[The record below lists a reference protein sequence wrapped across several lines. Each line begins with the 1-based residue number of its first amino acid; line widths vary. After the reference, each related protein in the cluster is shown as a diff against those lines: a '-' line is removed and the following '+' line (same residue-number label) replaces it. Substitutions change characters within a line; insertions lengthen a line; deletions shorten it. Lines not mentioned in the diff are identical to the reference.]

1 MRGICLCGGSG
12 TRLYPITMGT
22 SKQMLP
28 VYDKPMCYYPIS
40 VLMLAGIREIL
51 IITTPEDAPAF
62 KRLLGDG
69 HQFGLSLSYAIQE
82 KPNGIA
88 QALII
93 GEEFIGDDSVCLVL
107 GDNIFHGANFSE
119 ILRNAQMSVARGYA
133 VTFGYPV
140 KDPERYGVAEFAK
153 DGETCLSIE
162 EKPKHPKSEYAVT
175 GLYMYP
181 KGVSKK
187 ARKVTPSA
195 RGELEITA
203 LNALYLKEQNLV
215 VRKLP
220 RGFAWLDTGTFE
232 SLSDAASYIKTV
244 ETRQG
249 LQVACLEEIA
259 YQKGWIT
266 KEDMEHTSDIMSKND
281 YGKYLK
287 KIIDN
292 GN

>member
-1 MRGICLCGGSG
+1 MKGICLCGGSG

-22 SKQMLP
+22 SKQLLP
-28 VYDKPMCYYPIS
+28 IYDKPMCYYPIS

-69 HQFGLSLSYAIQE
+69 SQFGLSLSYAIQE

-88 QALII
+88 QALLI
-93 GEEFIGDDSVCLVL
+93 GEDFIGNDTVCLVL
-107 GDNIFHGANFSE
+107 GDNIFHGANFSD
-119 ILRNAQMSVARGYA
+119 ILRCAQMSADRGYA

-162 EKPKHPKSEYAVT
+162 EKPQHPKSEYAVT

-181 KGVSKK
+181 KGV
-187 ARKVTPSA
+187 ARMARQITPSA

-232 SLSDAASYIKTV
+232 SLTDASAYIKTIA
-244 ETRQG
+244 TRQG

-259 YQKGWIT
+259 YQKGWID
-266 KEDMEHTSDIMSKND
+266 KEQMEHLADAMSKND

-287 KIIDN
+287 KIIETS
-292 GN
+292 

>member
-1 MRGICLCGGSG
+1 MKGICLCGGSG

-22 SKQMLP
+22 SKQLLP
-28 VYDKPMCYYPIS
+28 IYDKPMCYYPIS

-51 IITTPEDAPAF
+51 IITTSEDAPAF

-69 HQFGLSLSYAIQE
+69 SQFGLSLSYAIQE

-88 QALII
+88 QALLI
-93 GEEFIGDDSVCLVL
+93 GEDFIGNDTVCLVL
-107 GDNIFHGANFSE
+107 GDNIFHGANFSD
-119 ILRNAQMSVARGYA
+119 ILRCAQMSADRGYA

-140 KDPERYGVAEFAK
+140 KDPERYGVAEFDK

-162 EKPKHPKSEYAVT
+162 EKPQHPKSEYAVT

-181 KGVSKK
+181 KGV
-187 ARKVTPSA
+187 ARMARQITPSA

-232 SLSDAASYIKTV
+232 SLTDASAYIKTIA
-244 ETRQG
+244 TRQG

-259 YQKGWIT
+259 YQKGWID
-266 KEDMEHTSDIMSKND
+266 KEQMEHLADAMSKND

-287 KIIDN
+287 KIIETS
-292 GN
+292 

>member
-1 MRGICLCGGSG
+1 MKGICLCGGSG

-22 SKQMLP
+22 SKQLLP
-28 VYDKPMCYYPIS
+28 IYDKPMCYYPIS

-69 HQFGLSLSYAIQE
+69 SQFGLSLSYAIQE

-88 QALII
+88 QALLI
-93 GEEFIGDDSVCLVL
+93 GEDFIGDDTVCLVL
-107 GDNIFHGANFSE
+107 GDNIFHGANFSD
-119 ILRNAQMSVARGYA
+119 ILRCAQMSADRGYA

-162 EKPKHPKSEYAVT
+162 EKPQHPKSEYAVT

-181 KGVSKK
+181 KGV
-187 ARKVTPSA
+187 ARMARQITPSA

-232 SLSDAASYIKTV
+232 SLTDASAYIKTIA
-244 ETRQG
+244 TRQG

-259 YQKGWIT
+259 YQKGWID
-266 KEDMEHTSDIMSKND
+266 KEQMEHLADAMSKND

-287 KIIDN
+287 KIIETS
-292 GN
+292 

>member
-187 ARKVTPSA
+187 AREVTPSA

-287 KIIDN
+287 KIIYN

>member
-1 MRGICLCGGSG
+1 MKGICLCGGSG

-107 GDNIFHGANFSE
+107 GDNIFHGANLSE
-119 ILRNAQMSVARGYA
+119 ILRHAQMSVARGYA

-187 ARKVTPSA
+187 AKEVTPSA

-266 KEDMEHTSDIMSKND
+266 KENMEHTSDIMSKND